1 MALRIV
7 ATSDT
12 HFPFDNKLI
21 PDGDVFIHCGDL
33 MYSGY
38 PDEWYARVESLKALP
53 HKHKLIVPGN
63 HDFHIQNYE
72 GIARAELRRA
82 GVRLLGMSTL
92 FTEIAG
98 IKFAAVPYVTGLN
111 GWAFNKEEDELAA
124 YLGRLRINESAPHVM
139 MTHAPIYR
147 TLDSVNPHERDR
159 MQNHVGSLA
168 MNYWHASMDSPPLH
182 WFHGHIH
189 ESYGSEK
196 SGRTMFHNVSC
207 CDRDYNQVNEAVVVD
222 V

>member
-1 MALRIV
+1 MRIV

-12 HFPFDNKLI
+12 HFPFDNSLI

-53 HKHKLIVPGN
+53 HKHKLLVPGN

-82 GVRLLGMSTL
+82 GVKLLGMTTL
-92 FTEIAG
+92 LTEIGG

-111 GWAFNKEEDELAA
+111 GWAFNKEEDELTT
-124 YLGRLRINESAPHVM
+124 YLERLRINEVSPHIM
-139 MTHAPIYR
+139 MAHAPIYSVR
-147 TLDSVNPHERDR
+147 DCVNPEQ
-159 MQNHVGSLA
+159 MSNIQNHVGSWA
-168 MNYWHASMDSPPLH
+168 MNYWHSKMMPPPLH

-189 ESYGSEK
+189 QSYGSEEH
-196 SGRTMFHNVSC
+196 GGTMFHNVAM
-207 CDRDYNQVNEAVVVD
+207 CDRDYEQVNPAIVVD
-222 V
+222 L